1 VKLKDYRQR
10 VLVMIT
16 NRINRTRIAPV
27 EVKPPYPPANSPIV
41 DSSFVI
47 EYIIRYAIL
56 PSLTGYFEHKK

>member
-1 VKLKDYRQR
+1 
-10 VLVMIT
+10 MIT